1 MEEAEYA
8 RQGLQ
13 EWQRRDGRGVK
24 VHARVIR
31 GEFGR
36 ETSMVFL
43 SVVPPSMNRLNWV

>member
-13 EWQRRDGRGVK
+13 EWQHRDGRV
-24 VHARVIR
+24 VNLHACVIR
-31 GEFGR
+31 GDFGR

-43 SVVPPSMNRLNWV
+43 SVIPPSMNRLNWV